1 MADSDHQSPALVP
14 TGDGEAI
21 AAPPADRLAS
31 LFAKL
36 EDEALGL
43 VGRDPASY
51 DRDSAEARISQLGE
65 EIRAILPASTPT
77 PADEINAQRA
87 LASEEIAN
95 DVLGWL
101 QERGLYDP
109 RDYEHEGPNV
119 AEILTEHEE
128 ELLKPRDPRSAEEV
142 LRDMLAA
149 KANPTPMA
157 PRATGLPFPDTALAF
172 SISNMVLNAI
182 AWGAGT
188 PEALD
193 RPKAMAEAAA
203 EMATKPRRPVDWL
216 SARAALFEID
226 AAVRAGRRS
235 EQEVS

>member
-51 DRDSAEARISQLGE
+51 DRDASEARIGLLGE
-65 EIRAILPASTPT
+65 EIRSLLSASAPT

-149 KANPTPMA
+149 KAGETSEPSPISSH
-157 PRATGLPFPDTALAF
+157 PRPNLALSLA
-172 SISNMVLNAI
+172 SDALNTI
-182 AWGAGT
+182 AWGAGA
-188 PEALD
+188 PDSADRSAALAD
-193 RPKAMAEAAA
+193 AAA
-203 EMATKPRRPVDWL
+203 EMATKPRRAVNWL
-216 SARAALFEID
+216 VARAALHEID
-226 AAVRAGRRS
+226 ALARADSRH
-235 EQEVS
+235 E